1 MTGKLHAIV
10 CFQALL
16 TPVQN
21 EIFKNNNS
29 EKANNS
35 FNVLNQDSL
44 QKEL

>member
-1 MTGKLHAIV
+1 MTGKVHVIV

-16 TPVQN
+16 TPVKN
-21 EIFKNNNS
+21 EIFKNNNN

-35 FNVLNQDSL
+35 LTVQDSL